1 MMVHPCLPGL
11 FSLLVLCLYHEPP
24 VSGAAVQSVNAVG
37 PSQPICAIVGGET
50 ILSCQLDPPISA
62 VEMEVFWETSNRVY
76 LVHLYD
82 NGTEY
87 DDKLD
92 EPYKGRTKMIKKDI
106 AHGGVAVSFT
116 NITRSDARRY
126 MCAFLS
132 TTPDVETF
140 AEFEIQVAGASACD
154 LEKERDT
161 LQVEK
166 DALQKEKGD
175 LIQARD
181 NLQKEKGDLIKA
193 RDNLQIEKDTLQKE
207 KDDVTL
213 YVGNPTENLNPLLRE
228 FVRFGGLSGISI
240 KWSKSVIFPLTDNT
254 LEVHSDYPLRWE
266 ADEVKYLGVWSSR
279 KLQDIWTLNFGR
291 AISWLESDLIKAR
304 DTLQKEKDTL
314 QKEKGDLIKA
324 RDNLQEEK
332 DTLQKEKVILQ
343 QYRDAPEDKKDW
355 RWARTFAAAVTLDPD
370 TASPWLVLSDDGRS
384 VRLGDRAQDLPDTP
398 QRFTKYIIVLGRE
411 RLSSGRHY
419 WEVEVG
425 DKTRWSLGVS
435 DEAASRKGNITL
447 APEFGYWTVWLR
459 DGKYQ
464 ANTSPPTLLTP
475 QVPPRAVG
483 LFLDYEAGRISFY
496 NADDGSLLFT
506 YSGATFPPTL
516 RPLFNPGLDQGG
528 GNAGALR
535 VLPVTVRG

>member
-1 MMVHPCLPGL
+1 MAENGVS
-11 FSLLVLCLYHEPP
+11 FLLEQYCTTTCC
-24 VSGAAVQSVNAVG
+24 AALQSVNAVG
-37 PSQPICAIVGGET
+37 PSQPICAIVGGEA

-154 LEKERDT
+154 LEKERDNLHKEKDT

-193 RDNLQIEKDTLQKE
+193 RDNLQ
-207 KDDVTL
+207 
-213 YVGNPTENLNPLLRE
+213 
-228 FVRFGGLSGISI
+228 
-240 KWSKSVIFPLTDNT
+240 
-254 LEVHSDYPLRWE
+254 
-266 ADEVKYLGVWSSR
+266 
-279 KLQDIWTLNFGR
+279 
-291 AISWLESDLIKAR
+291 
-304 DTLQKEKDTL
+304 KEKDTL

-332 DTLQKEKVILQ
+332 ETLQKEKVILQ

-355 RWARTFAAAVTLDPD
+355 RWARTFAGAVTLDPD
-370 TASPWLVLSDDGRS
+370 TAHRSLVLSEDGRS
-384 VRLGDRAQDLPDTP
+384 VRNGGRAQDLPDTP
-398 QRFTKYIIVLGRE
+398 QRFHPVLAVLGRE

-425 DKTRWSLGVS
+425 DKTGWTLGVS
-435 DEAASRKGNITL
+435 DEAQSRKGDITL
-447 APEFGYWTVWLR
+447 APERGYWTVWLR
-459 DGKYQ
+459 DGEYK
-464 ANTSPPTLLTP
+464 ALAGPSTLLTP
-475 QVPPRAVG
+475 RVPPRAVG
-483 LFLDYEAGRISFY
+483 LFLDYEAGRLSFY
-496 NADDGSLLFT
+496 NVDDGSLLYT
-506 YSGATFPPTL
+506 YSGASFPPTL
-516 RPLFNPGLDQGG
+516 RPFFEPGLNQGG

-535 VLPVTVRG
+535 VLPVTVRGIRQFNV

>member
-1 MMVHPCLPGL
+1 MMALPCLPGL
-11 FSLLVLCLYHEPP
+11 FSLLVLCLYHETP

-37 PSQPICAIVGGET
+37 PSQPICAIVGGEI

-87 DDKLD
+87 DDKPD
-92 EPYKGRTKMIKKDI
+92 EQYKGRTKMIKKDI

-154 LEKERDT
+154 LEKERD
-161 LQVEK
+161 
-166 DALQKEKGD
+166 ALQKEK
-175 LIQARD
+175 D

-207 KDDVTL
+207 KGDL
-213 YVGNPTENLNPLLRE
+213 
-228 FVRFGGLSGISI
+228 I
-240 KWSKSVIFPLTDNT
+240 KA
-254 LEVHSDYPLRWE
+254 R
-266 ADEVKYLGVWSSR
+266 G
-279 KLQDIWTLNFGR
+279 
-291 AISWLESDLIKAR
+291 DLIKAR
-304 DTLQKEKDTL
+304 DTLQKEKGDLIKAREELRKSKDNVSVYKDTLQKEKDNLQKEKDTLQKGKDNLQKEKGDLIKARDNL

-343 QYRDAPEDKKDW
+343 QYRDAPEDKKNW

-425 DKTRWSLGVS
+425 DKTGWTLGVS
-435 DEAASRKGNITL
+435 DEALSRKGEMAL
-447 APEFGYWTVWLR
+447 APESGFWTVWLR
-459 DGKYQ
+459 DGEYK
-464 ANTSPPTLLTP
+464 ALTSPPTLLTP
-475 QVPPRAVG
+475 PVPPRAVG
-483 LFLDYEAGRISFY
+483 LFLDYEAGRLSFY

-506 YSGATFPPTL
+506 YSGASFPPTL
-516 RPLFNPGLDQGG
+516 RPYFSPYLNQGG

>member
-1 MMVHPCLPGL
+1 MMALLCLPGL
-11 FSLLVLCLYHEPP
+11 LSLLVLCLCHEPP

-92 EPYKGRTKMIKKDI
+92 EQYKGRTKMIKKDI

-140 AEFEIQVAGASACD
+140 AEFEIQVAGASACE

-207 KDDVTL
+207 K
-213 YVGNPTENLNPLLRE
+213 G
-228 FVRFGGLSGISI
+228 
-240 KWSKSVIFPLTDNT
+240 
-254 LEVHSDYPLRWE
+254 
-266 ADEVKYLGVWSSR
+266 
-279 KLQDIWTLNFGR
+279 
-291 AISWLESDLIKAR
+291 DLIKAR
-304 DTLQKEKDTL
+304 DNLQKEKDTLQKEKGDLIKARDNLQKEKDTL

-343 QYRDAPEDKKDW
+343 QYRDAPEDKKNW

-370 TASPWLVLSDDGRS
+370 TAHRRLVLSEDGRS
-384 VRLGDRAQDLPDTP
+384 VRLGGRDQDRPDTP
-398 QRFTKYIIVLGRE
+398 QRFHPIVIVLGRE

-425 DKTRWSLGVS
+425 DKTGWTLGVS
-435 DEAASRKGNITL
+435 DEAQSRKGSITVT
-447 APEFGYWTVWLR
+447 PERGYWTVRLR
-459 DGKYQ
+459 DGEYQ

-475 QVPPRAVG
+475 PAPPRAVG
-483 LFLDYEAGRISFY
+483 LFLDYEAGRLSFY
-496 NADDGSLLFT
+496 NVDDGSLLYTF
-506 YSGATFPPTL
+506 SGASFPPTL
-516 RPLFNPGLDQGG
+516 RPYFNPGLNQGG